1 MICHMLGALT
11 FDSMYALAHALGYT
25 FVNMYAHVHGQ
36 TYLCANSLNMYGS
49 CIPFSN
55 YCLYIYLFIHF

>member
-11 FDSMYALAHALGYT
+11 FDSMYAQAHALGYT
-25 FVNMYAHVHGQ
+25 FVNMYVHVHGQ
-36 TYLCANSLNMYGS
+36 TYLCANSLSLYGS
-49 CIPFSN
+49 YIPFSN